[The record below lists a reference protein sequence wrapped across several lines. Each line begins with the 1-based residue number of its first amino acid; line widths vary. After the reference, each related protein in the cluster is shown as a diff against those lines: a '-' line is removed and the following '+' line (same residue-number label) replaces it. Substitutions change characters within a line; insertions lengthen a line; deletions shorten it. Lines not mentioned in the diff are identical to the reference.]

1 MNITPSVTDM
11 LRGLIA
17 APSISSADPAL
28 DMSNR
33 AVVELLATWLE
44 PLGFN
49 ARVLEIAGF
58 PGKYNLIATLGEGA
72 GGLILAGHT
81 DTVPYDANRWR
92 HDPFKLTED
101 DRRFYGL
108 GTADMKGFFAL
119 AIDAARQFNAR
130 EFTRPLIL
138 LATADEETS
147 MSGARALIRSDVD
160 RGRYAVIG
168 EPTSLKPVRQHK
180 GILMEAIRLIG
191 QSGHSS
197 DPRLGNSALE
207 GMHEVMSALLEYR
220 AELQARY
227 RNDAFTVPVPTL
239 NLGHIHGGDNPN
251 RICGACELHLDLRH
265 LPGMTIDQVRQ
276 GIRERASHVAARRHL
291 EVEFEALFPGIE
303 AFKTEAGSAIIQ
315 TAEALTGHRSS
326 AVGFG
331 TEGPFLNQ
339 YGIDTLILGPGN
351 IDQAHQP
358 DEYLTLES
366 IPTMTGMLQQLI
378 HRFCVAP
385 PAER

>member
-1 MNITPSVTDM
+1 MTTAPALIDM
-11 LRGLIA
+11 MRELIA
-17 APSISSADPAL
+17 APSISSADPGL

-33 AVVELLATWLE
+33 AVIDLLAGWLE
-44 PLGFN
+44 PLGFQV
-49 ARVLEIAGF
+49 RTLEIAGF
-58 PGKYNLIATLGEGA
+58 PGKYNLIATLGAGD

-81 DTVPYDANRWR
+81 DTVPYDADRWR
-92 HDPFKLTED
+92 HDPFRLTQED
-101 DRRFYGL
+101 DRLYGL
-108 GTADMKGFFAL
+108 GTSDMKGFFAL

-130 EFTRPLIL
+130 DLARPLIL

-147 MSGARALIRSDVD
+147 MSGARALTRNDVAQA
-160 RGRYAVIG
+160 RYALIG
-168 EPTSLKPVRQHK
+168 EPTGMKPVRQHK

-197 DPRLGNSALE
+197 DPSLGNSALE
-207 GMHEVMSALLEYR
+207 GMHELMTLLLDYR
-220 AELQARY
+220 TELQARY
-227 RNDAFTVPVPTL
+227 HNSAFAVPVPTM

-265 LPGMTIDQVRQ
+265 LPGMTIDEVRA
-276 GIRERASHVAARRHL
+276 GIRERARDVAARRKL
-291 EVEFEALFPGIE
+291 AVAFEALFPGIE
-303 AFKTEAGSAIIQ
+303 AFQTAAGSAIIQ
-315 TAEALTGHRSS
+315 TAEALTGQPSS

-358 DEYLTLES
+358 DEYLALAAISPMTRTLR
-366 IPTMTGMLQQLI
+366 QLI
-378 HRFCVAP
+378 QRFCIEP
-385 PAER
+385 G